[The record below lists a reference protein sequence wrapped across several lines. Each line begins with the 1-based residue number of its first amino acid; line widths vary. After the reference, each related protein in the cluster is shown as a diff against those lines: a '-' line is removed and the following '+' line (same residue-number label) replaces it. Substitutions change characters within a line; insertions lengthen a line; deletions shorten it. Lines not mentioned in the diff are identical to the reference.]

1 MRRATH
7 CVPENYLYTMPTE
20 QTEGAHRAGGDRTD
34 ASWRERAVERS
45 LRTARARAVSRSD
58 RFLAAASEL
67 LVETGRIDF
76 TVQDIVERSK
86 MSLRSFYQHF
96 GSKDELL
103 LALFEEAIRG
113 FVERLRREVERSDD
127 PIDRLHTYVTGLY
140 RTAQQTSAPGSRA
153 LTIYHLQLA
162 EKRPA
167 DFAAAIAPQ
176 IDLLAEIVEAGRASG
191 QFRRDIDAAAL
202 TMLLSETLISAAHM
216 HVLGIH
222 MTGVEVRAQQ
232 LWSFCLGAV
241 LPPGDVAGTR
251 VAGIGTAGAGR
262 RSGAGGRRRR

>member
-1 MRRATH
+1 MGRATH
-7 CVPENYLYTMPTE
+7 CVSENYLYTMPTE
-20 QTEGAHRAGGDRTD
+20 QTEAAQRDHGVRTD

-67 LVETGRIDF
+67 LAETGCIDF

-113 FVERLRREVERSDD
+113 FVERLRREIERADD
-127 PIDRLHTYVTGLY
+127 PVDQLHAYVTGLY
-140 RTAQQTSAPGSRA
+140 RTAQQASAPGTRA

-176 IDLLAEIVEAGRASG
+176 IDLLAEIVDAGRASG
-191 QFRRDIDAAAL
+191 RFRSDIDVAAL

-216 HVLGIH
+216 YVLGIH
-222 MTGVEVRAQQ
+222 MTGVEVAPQQ
-232 LWSFCLGAV
+232 LWAFCLGAA
-241 LPPGDVAGTR
+241 LPPGDA
-251 VAGIGTAGAGR
+251 ASAATARAGR
-262 RSGAGGRRRR
+262 RSRANGRRRH

>member
-1 MRRATH
+1 
-7 CVPENYLYTMPTE
+7 MPTE
-20 QTEGAHRAGGDRTD
+20 QTEAAPRRSGDRTD
-34 ASWRERAVERS
+34 ATWRDRAVERS

-67 LVETGRIDF
+67 LAETGRIDF
-76 TVQDIVERSK
+76 TVQDIVDRSK

-96 GSKDELL
+96 GSKDDLL

-113 FVERLRREVERSDD
+113 FVEWLRREVERAGD
-127 PIDRLHTYVTGLY
+127 PIERLHAYVTGLY
-140 RTAQQTSAPGSRA
+140 RTAQQTSDPGRRA

-167 DFAAAIAPQ
+167 DFAAAIGPQ
-176 IDLLAEIVEAGRASG
+176 IDLLAEIVDEGRASG
-191 QFRRDIDAAAL
+191 RFRSDIDGAAL

-222 MTGVEVRAQQ
+222 MTGVEVRPEQ
-232 LWSFCLGAV
+232 LWAFCLGAV
-241 LPPGDVAGTR
+241 LPPARSAGVGSAR
-251 VAGIGTAGAGR
+251 GR
-262 RSGAGGRRRR
+262 RSGAAGGRRR

>member
-1 MRRATH
+1 
-7 CVPENYLYTMPTE
+7 MPTE
-20 QTEGAHRAGGDRTD
+20 QTEGAPRTGADHTD
-34 ASWRERAVERS
+34 AAWRERAVERS

-58 RFLAAASEL
+58 RFLAAAAQL
-67 LVETGRIDF
+67 LAETGRIDF

-96 GSKDELL
+96 GSKDDLL

-113 FVERLRREVERSDD
+113 FVDRLRREVERTDD
-127 PIDRLHTYVTGLY
+127 PIDRLHAYVTGLY
-140 RTAQQTSAPGSRA
+140 RIAQQTPAPGSRA

-167 DFAAAIAPQ
+167 DFAAAVAPQ
-176 IDLLAEIVEAGRASG
+176 IDLLAEIVDAGQASG
-191 QFRRDIDAAAL
+191 QFRSDIDAAAL

-222 MTGVEVRAQQ
+222 MTGVEVRPQQ
-232 LWSFCLGAV
+232 LWAFCLGAV
-241 LPPGDVAGTR
+241 LPAGDGAGTR
-251 VAGIGTAGAGR
+251 TGETGTAVAGR

>member
-1 MRRATH
+1 MA
-7 CVPENYLYTMPTE
+7 TE
-20 QTEGAHRAGGDRTD
+20 QTEGAQRARGNRTD
-34 ASWRERAVERS
+34 AGWRERAVERS
-45 LRTARARAVSRSD
+45 LRRARARAVSRSD

-67 LVETGRIDF
+67 LAETGRIDF
-76 TVQDIVERSK
+76 TVQDIVDRSK

-113 FVERLRREVERSDD
+113 FVDRLRREVERADD
-127 PIDRLHTYVTGLY
+127 PVDRLHAYVTGLY
-140 RTAQQTSAPGSRA
+140 RTAQTSAPGTWA

-176 IDLLAEIVEAGRASG
+176 IDLLAEIVDAGRASG
-191 QFRRDIDAAAL
+191 RFRSDIDAAAL

-222 MTGVEVRAQQ
+222 MTGVEVRPQQ
-232 LWSFCLGAV
+232 LWAFCLAAV
-241 LPPGDVAGTR
+241 LPPGDVAST
-251 VAGIGTAGAGR
+251 AKAGTAR
-262 RSGAGGRRRR
+262 RSAAGGRRRR

>member
-1 MRRATH
+1 MVRAPH
-7 CVPENYLYTMPTE
+7 CVPENYLYAMPTE
-20 QTEGAHRAGGDRTD
+20 QTKGAHRARGDRAD
-34 ASWRERAVERS
+34 SSWRERAVERS

-67 LVETGRIDF
+67 LAETGRIDF
-76 TVQDIVERSK
+76 TVQDLVERSK

-113 FVERLRREVERSDD
+113 FVERLRREVERHDD
-127 PIDRLHTYVTGLY
+127 PIDQLHAYVTGLY
-140 RTAQQTSAPGSRA
+140 RTAQQTSTPDSRA

-176 IDLLAEIVEAGRASG
+176 IDLLAEIIDAGRASG
-191 QFRRDIDAAAL
+191 RLRSDIDAAAL

-222 MTGVEVRAQQ
+222 MTGVEVRPQQ
-232 LWSFCLGAV
+232 LWAFCLGAV
-241 LPPGDVAGTR
+241 LPPGDAAAT
-251 VAGIGTAGAGR
+251 GTAAAGR
-262 RSGAGGRRRR
+262 AGAGGRRRR

>member
-1 MRRATH
+1 
-7 CVPENYLYTMPTE
+7 MPRE
-20 QTEGAHRAGGDRTD
+20 QTEGAHRAPGDRAD
-34 ASWRERAVERS
+34 SSWRERAVERS

-67 LVETGRIDF
+67 LAETGRIDF

-96 GSKDELL
+96 GGKDELL

-113 FVERLRREVERSDD
+113 FVERLRQEVERTDD
-127 PIDRLHTYVTGLY
+127 PIDQLHAYVTGLY
-140 RTAQQTSAPGSRA
+140 RTAQQVSAPGTRA

-162 EKRPA
+162 ERRPA

-176 IDLLAEIVEAGRASG
+176 IDLLAEIVDAGRASG
-191 QFRRDIDAAAL
+191 RLRSDIDAAAL

-222 MTGVEVRAQQ
+222 MTGVEVRPQQ
-232 LWSFCLGAV
+232 LWAFCLGAA
-241 LPPGDVAGTR
+241 LPPGDAAAT
-251 VAGIGTAGAGR
+251 GTAAAAR
-262 RSGAGGRRRR
+262 RAGAGGRRRR

>member
-1 MRRATH
+1 
-7 CVPENYLYTMPTE
+7 MPTE
-20 QTEGAHRAGGDRTD
+20 QTEAARRRSGDRTD

-58 RFLAAASEL
+58 RFLAAAGEL
-67 LVETGRIDF
+67 LGETGRIDF
-76 TVQDIVERSK
+76 TVQDIVDRSK

-96 GSKDELL
+96 GSKDDLL

-113 FVERLRREVERSDD
+113 FVEWLRREVERADD
-127 PIDRLHTYVTGLY
+127 PVDRLHAYVTGLY
-140 RTAQQTSAPGSRA
+140 RTAQQTTDPGRRA

-167 DFAAAIAPQ
+167 DFAAAIGPQ
-176 IDLLAEIVEAGRASG
+176 IDLLAEIVDDGRASG
-191 QFRRDIDAAAL
+191 QFRGDIDGAAL

-222 MTGVEVRAQQ
+222 MTGVEVRPEQ
-232 LWSFCLGAV
+232 LWAFCLGAV
-241 LPPGDVAGTR
+241 LPPADG
-251 VAGIGTAGAGR
+251 AGARSARGR
-262 RSGAGGRRRR
+262 RSGTGGGRRH